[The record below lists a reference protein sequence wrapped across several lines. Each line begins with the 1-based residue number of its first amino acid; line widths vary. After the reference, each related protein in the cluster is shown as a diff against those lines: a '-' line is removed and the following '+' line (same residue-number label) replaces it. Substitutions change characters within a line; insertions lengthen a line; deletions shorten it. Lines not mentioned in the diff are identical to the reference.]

1 MAQKNYVESDED
13 VDEEEAEAFNLM
25 ARNFRKGNLFGR
37 VNRFNNGANSFGR
50 GRGNSFGNKGGENL
64 RQNHG
69 CYNCREEGH
78 FSSECPKLTKNKAF
92 VGRAWSDNVDGDEPQ
107 HDVTCLMAIDSQEL
121 QPKPSTSNNDLDIID
136 LQKKN
141 EEFLKFNKDFTKT
154 FEKLLN
160 EKRALEMSI
169 AVETFI
175 FIACEKQESI
185 PYDNFIFMFSYVN
198 DYKSEV
204 INTEYEE
211 HKGKIAIG
219 RLHAGVLNRGMD
231 VRICPSDD
239 ACRFGKVN
247 KLFVFQKFFR
257 APAESVEAG
266 DICAV
271 CGIDDIQTFRAP
283 AKSIEAGNI
292 CVVCGID
299 DIQASFALALY
310 RNKCPNERANE
321 NATEN
326 GRGKKSVEHI
336 RLKKQYMDMK
346 G

>member
-160 EKRALEMSI
+160 EKRALE
-169 AVETFI
+169 TH
-175 FIACEKQESI
+175 
-185 PYDNFIFMFSYVN
+185 
-198 DYKSEV
+198 
-204 INTEYEE
+204 TEYDE